1 MANNILQ
8 VSDDFWNFRGSFKI
22 GGLIDIGTQASL
34 VRLDSG
40 KFVFLD
46 SYSFDS
52 AARRKID
59 ELTRG
64 GQDVEAVINL
74 HPFHTVHVR
83 KMHAQYPVAVQYGTA
98 RHHQRFPDLPWARI
112 KSEDAALHEKYAG
125 DFDFSIPRGVDFIS
139 DDQNVHFSSVLAYH
153 RASRT
158 IHSDDTLMYLKLPAL
173 ARLVGLGDDVSFHIM
188 LAKALE
194 RREGATRDFRDW
206 ATDLT
211 EQWKDAENLC
221 AAHTSALLAIENRGA
236 SIHDRIVRALKK
248 VEGTLKQHE
257 KKWG

>member
-1 MANNILQ
+1 MHRQ
-8 VSDDFWNFRGSFKI
+8 FP
-22 GGLIDIGTQASL
+22 QA
-34 VRLDSG
+34 R
-40 KFVFLD
+40 F
-46 SYSFDS
+46 
-52 AARRKID
+52 
-59 ELTRG
+59 
-64 GQDVEAVINL
+64 
-74 HPFHTVHVR
+74 
-83 KMHAQYPVAVQYGTA
+83 YGTA
-98 RHHQRFPDLPWARI
+98 RHLERISDLPWEETLT
-112 KSEDAALHEKYAG
+112 EDPALHEQYAE
-125 DFDFSIPRGVDFIS
+125 DFDFSVPRGVDFIS
-139 DDQNVHFSSVLAYH
+139 DDQNVHFSSVLVLH
-153 RASRT
+153 RASQT